1 MNSIEFCFDSFSVE
15 RYSYFVILNPDFLIM
30 YNWIKKTVFAA
41 SFLIASGLS
50 ASQAQILRD
59 SSTLKLVSRDID
71 LIYNMQFNEAREVY
85 RKIAAVYPN
94 HPVVFLLHGMI
105 SYWENFPL
113 LDNSPAKESFENDLK
128 ECIRLSEKPAAHE
141 NEAELILSDLC
152 GRGFLLLFY
161 SGNNLVM
168 EVIPVAS
175 GMYKYLMRSFN
186 FTSAC
191 ADLYYYT
198 GVYNYYRDAY
208 PKIYPV
214 YKPLALLFPQGNM
227 QTGLQ
232 HLQIAATNSI
242 VMKAEA
248 EILLAYIY
256 IYFENDFNK
265 ALEYSML
272 LHRQFPD
279 NTEFTSILLRNLLLL
294 KRYDAAEKIIK
305 SVSEGSANLFI
316 QAQLDIYTGIIRE
329 KRDFD
334 YKTARE
340 LYNKGIRNIS
350 GFGAFGEQY
359 ASYGYFGLSRISA
372 SEGEKHASQMFR
384 KEALRLAD
392 FKKIDFN

>member
-1 MNSIEFCFDSFSVE
+1 MDPIESCFVSFSVE
-15 RYSYFVILNPDFLIM
+15 PYSNFVILDPNFLNM
-30 YNWIKKTVFAA
+30 CNWLIKSLFAA
-41 SFLIASGLS
+41 CFLIATGLS
-50 ASQAQILRD
+50 DSQAQILRD
-59 SSTLKLVSRDID
+59 SSTLTLVSRDID
-71 LIYNMQFNEAREVY
+71 LIYNMHFNEAREVY
-85 RKIAAVYPN
+85 RKIAAVYPD

-128 ECIRLSEKPAAHE
+128 ECIRLAEKPAAHE
-141 NEAELILSDLC
+141 NEAEYILSDLC

-186 FTSAC
+186 YTSSC

-232 HLQIAATNSI
+232 HLHIAATHSI

-265 ALEYSML
+265 ALEYSMM

-305 SVSEGSANLFI
+305 SVPEGSINLFF

-329 KRDFD
+329 KRDYD
-334 YKTARE
+334 YKTARD

-359 ASYGYFGLSRISA
+359 AAYGYFGLSRISA

-384 KEALRLAD
+384 KEASRLAD